1 MLGFIVPPT
10 WLFNINTSRWLYRA
24 QLNVFG
30 TILAVCALDRWTSS
44 QDRVP
49 LRTAIVV
56 AQLCWIVVTV
66 APVWYSIVRVAVGL
80 QPPHRNALISPGIAN
95 RSQRARVAAGRV
107 IFAPKA
113 EAALR
118 LPSFNSAGLAV
129 KRIACAGG
137 PDDIG
142 SRLWHYDR

>member
-1 MLGFIVPPT
+1 MAAAVGAFVIRDSRIRPLTIGLLLGVLGFIVPPT

-80 QPPHRNALISPGIAN
+80 QPPHR
-95 RSQRARVAAGRV
+95 R
-107 IFAPKA
+107 
-113 EAALR
+113 
-118 LPSFNSAGLAV
+118 
-129 KRIACAGG
+129 
-137 PDDIG
+137 
-142 SRLWHYDR
+142 